1 MEDVTP
7 FISPSPRTIS
17 PASMSLTSG
26 STNSVD
32 SLSLFDDDSQS
43 SSSINGDFAYHGLPE
58 PMLYGSPVSS
68 VSKPGTPFQPPPTSS
83 FMCHAPQ
90 PAGSPDFFFPAGDE
104 ATRVGGMR
112 QPGCTYSPDFK
123 LNVDF
128 DIDFDRP
135 PSTNP
140 FEFTGTGS
148 AYTHHS
154 QNSSLDIGQAF
165 GQQQHHGD
173 LHHEQQ
179 DHQAGARVT
188 SQTPPPSIHVHKRR
202 RSNPVAILPNPSQ
215 LHRLEEQK
223 AKDQAQRPHHG
234 THQSRARR
242 AANTKSIQMERET
255 LMVALLKEQN
265 IPWSEIVKKVNSR
278 YETNHTASCLQM
290 RLSRWNRRVR
300 SGTSKDD
307 DGM

>member
-1 MEDVTP
+1 MEDITP

-32 SLSLFDDDSQS
+32 SLSLFDDDSQCG
-43 SSSINGDFAYHGLPE
+43 SSISGDFGFHGLAE
-58 PMLYGSPVSS
+58 PMLYGSPASS

-83 FMCHAPQ
+83 FNCHA
-90 PAGSPDFFFPAGDE
+90 ASASSPDFFFPAGEE
-104 ATRVGGMR
+104 AARIGGMR
-112 QPGCTYSPDFK
+112 QPGCSYSPDLK

-140 FEFTGTGS
+140 FDFTSTGP
-148 AYTHHS
+148 AYHHHS
-154 QNSSLDIGQAF
+154 QNSSLDMSQMFNRHNLHQEQHDQA
-165 GQQQHHGD
+165 
-173 LHHEQQ
+173 
-179 DHQAGARVT
+179 ARMT
-188 SQTPPPSIHVHKRR
+188 SQTPPPSLHVHKRR
-202 RSNPVAILPNPSQ
+202 RSNPIAILPNPSQ
-215 LHRLEEQK
+215 LHHLEEQK
-223 AKDQAQRPHHG
+223 AKDQVQRSHQ
-234 THQSRARR
+234 TNSQSRARR

-265 IPWSEIVKKVNSR
+265 IPWSEIVKKVNDR
-278 YETNHTASCLQM
+278 FETNHTASCLQM

-300 SGTSKDD
+300 SGSPKDD
-307 DGM
+307 DSAFSVHKS